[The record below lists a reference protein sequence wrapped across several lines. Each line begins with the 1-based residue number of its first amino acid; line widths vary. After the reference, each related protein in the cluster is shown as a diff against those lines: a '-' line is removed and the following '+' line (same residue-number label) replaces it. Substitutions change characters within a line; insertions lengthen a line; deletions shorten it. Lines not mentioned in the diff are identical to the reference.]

1 MRERDKLMKRNE
13 IVICFLTIVLL
24 AVPPCAVEAG
34 AADQGRSIGL
44 EESVRTALMR
54 NHDYRIA
61 LQNMKAAKEKVS
73 TAWGQLMPALES
85 EASML
90 RQGAENGFMS
100 LSDGQYDIKVVQ
112 LRFGINPGAFYNSLM
127 YSRKSYIAAKE
138 ELKRIKSEIEYRVIT
153 SYFDYILAREIVTM
167 RKESMDL
174 YRQNLRDVKNLFRTG
189 TVPKFELLQAQVQF
203 KSREP
208 ELLAAENNMRTALDV
223 FNYHLGYDA
232 SHHRPDHLVLKKKF
246 LVPNSDA
253 EGTVPRLREVAM
265 KNRPELVQVN
275 MKREIAAHGR
285 NVKASLY
292 LWPTFT
298 MSGYYG
304 KTKLMPNPVDVRIP
318 MGAQTINPD
327 FSGITGTDQWQD
339 TWQVRVAATYR
350 WGSLFPA
357 DPAKSEER
365 EQNTR
370 VREAEEELLR
380 LKRLITIS
388 IRSSYSK
395 LLTAYMTIQ
404 SQKDNVLTAEE
415 GLRIAK
421 ESYRAGVIKNS
432 DLISS
437 EYSLTSARTSYIHAV
452 HSYYA
457 ALAELKR
464 ETGVDNTTII
474 LRGE

>member
-1 MRERDKLMKRNE
+1 MKRNE

-189 TVPKFELLQAQVQF
+189 TV
-203 KSREP
+203 
-208 ELLAAENNMRTALDV
+208 
-223 FNYHLGYDA
+223 
-232 SHHRPDHLVLKKKF
+232 
-246 LVPNSDA
+246 
-253 EGTVPRLREVAM
+253 
-265 KNRPELVQVN
+265 
-275 MKREIAAHGR
+275 
-285 NVKASLY
+285 
-292 LWPTFT
+292 
-298 MSGYYG
+298 
-304 KTKLMPNPVDVRIP
+304 
-318 MGAQTINPD
+318 
-327 FSGITGTDQWQD
+327 
-339 TWQVRVAATYR
+339 
-350 WGSLFPA
+350 
-357 DPAKSEER
+357 
-365 EQNTR
+365 
-370 VREAEEELLR
+370 
-380 LKRLITIS
+380 
-388 IRSSYSK
+388 
-395 LLTAYMTIQ
+395 
-404 SQKDNVLTAEE
+404 
-415 GLRIAK
+415 
-421 ESYRAGVIKNS
+421 
-432 DLISS
+432 
-437 EYSLTSARTSYIHAV
+437 
-452 HSYYA
+452 
-457 ALAELKR
+457 
-464 ETGVDNTTII
+464 
-474 LRGE
+474 

>member
-1 MRERDKLMKRNE
+1 MKRNGLLIFFLAAALFANKPAGTAAGAGTE
-13 IVICFLTIVLL
+13 GTSLTIEE
-24 AVPPCAVEAG
+24 AV
-34 AADQGRSIGL
+34 S
-44 EESVRTALMR
+44 TALSR
-54 NHDYRIA
+54 NHDYRMA
-61 LQNMKAAKEKVS
+61 LQNVKAAKEKVS

-90 RQGAENGFMS
+90 RQGAENGTMS

-127 YSRKSYIAAKE
+127 FSRKSYIAAKE
-138 ELKRIKSEIEYRVIT
+138 ELKRVKSEIEYRVIT
-153 SYFDYILAREIVTM
+153 SYFDYILALEVVAM
-167 RKESMDL
+167 RKESMEL
-174 YRQNLRDVKNLFRTG
+174 YRRNLQDVKNLYRTG
-189 TVPKFELLQAQVQF
+189 SVPKFELLQAQVQY

-208 ELLAAENNMRTALDV
+208 ELLEAENNLRTSLDV
-223 FNYHLGYDA
+223 FNYHLGYD
-232 SHHRPDHLVLKKKF
+232 SSRHRPDHSVLKKKF
-246 LVPNSDA
+246 LVPDSDA
-253 EGTVPRLREVAM
+253 EKTVPRLREVAM

-285 NVKASLY
+285 DLKASMY

-298 MSGYYG
+298 VAGYYG
-304 KTKLMPNPVDVRIP
+304 KTKLMPNPVDVSIP
-318 MGAQTINPD
+318 VGAQTINPD
-327 FSGITGTDQWQD
+327 FSGITGTDEWQD

-350 WGSLFPA
+350 WGSLFAA
-357 DPAKSEER
+357 DPAKSGER
-365 EQNTR
+365 EQEAR

-404 SQKDNVLTAEE
+404 SQKDNVVTAEE

-452 HSYYA
+452 HNYYA